1 MQSFYIILQK
11 KRSMFWLFWIIY
23 FPVGFGKATA
33 VFRKIFINIQKLFPQ
48 QQQPNIKM
56 KKVHFAV
63 GMLTRCSRCAPWS
76 FAQRTVASF
85 SFHDKTHVINAVA
98 FTNRYSV
105 DIFMVLGPDQ
115 SPQVSCRVLMKCCA
129 NCWDKSNRSC
139 LLSPF
144 FYYRPVC
151 PEGML
156 SINIKAKLT
165 LI

>member
-1 MQSFYIILQK
+1 MRLFIILDCSWVSESNSYFQK
-11 KRSMFWLFWIIY
+11 KYSLIFRNCCHNNGNLTWKWRKCILLSECSLDVKSVHWKCCIKDSSFFLFSWL
-23 FPVGFGKATA
+23 
-33 VFRKIFINIQKLFPQ
+33 
-48 QQQPNIKM
+48 
-56 KKVHFAV
+56 
-63 GMLTRCSRCAPWS
+63 
-76 FAQRTVASF
+76 
-85 SFHDKTHVINAVA
+85 HVINAVA

-115 SPQVSCRVLMKCCA
+115 SPQVSCGVLMKCCA

-144 FYYRPVC
+144 FCYRPVC
-151 PEGML
+151 PGGIL

>member
-1 MQSFYIILQK
+1 MRLFIILDCSWVSESNSYFQK
-11 KRSMFWLFWIIY
+11 
-23 FPVGFGKATA
+23 
-33 VFRKIFINIQKLFPQ
+33 KIFINIQKLLPQ
-48 QQQPNIKM
+48 QQQPNMKM
-56 KKVHFAV
+56 KEVHFAV
-63 GMLTRCSRCAPWS
+63 WMLTRCDHWKSCTKDSS
-76 FAQRTVASF
+76 FFLYSWL
-85 SFHDKTHVINAVA
+85 HVINAVA

-115 SPQVSCRVLMKCCA
+115 SPQVSCGVLMKCCA

-144 FYYRPVC
+144 FCYRPVC
-151 PEGML
+151 PGGIL